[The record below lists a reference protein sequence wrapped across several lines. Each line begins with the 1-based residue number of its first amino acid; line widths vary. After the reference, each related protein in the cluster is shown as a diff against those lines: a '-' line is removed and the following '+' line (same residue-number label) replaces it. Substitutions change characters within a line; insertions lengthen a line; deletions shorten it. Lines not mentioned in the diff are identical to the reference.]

1 MNRPYV
7 VVVAYAVTAASA
19 AAAEDISRQ
28 FAADDRFLFVTQPL
42 AATHDAIEN
51 PEFEIEASH
60 AGELL
65 TPAAAASVPVPPG
78 RRRSAGS
85 FGTTGA
91 VCTAGSTATSG
102 ATAPRTSTSRSA
114 RRGAP
119 SRWSGRRGTSPRP
132 TTPRRTQAPRD
143 QPSPPRWRSTPR
155 PSALIRSGIEGRR
168 SGAVLRAS
176 VKIASPNDTGGDEAR
191 AQRADDVEQT
201 SSWFPP
207 PGYLLQYVT
216 TTVEQRKGIA
226 WRPTSTA
233 WYSAGT

>member
-78 RRRSAGS
+78 APAVGRIVRHNGSGLHGRVDGYEWRHGTPHVNVTLCAPGRPEPMVWPAGH
-85 FGTTGA
+85 
-91 VCTAGSTATSG
+91 V
-102 ATAPRTSTSRSA
+102 APTDD
-114 RRGAP
+114 AP
-119 SRWSGRRGTSPRP
+119 
-132 TTPRRTQAPRD
+132 
-143 QPSPPRWRSTPR
+143 
-155 PSALIRSGIEGRR
+155 
-168 SGAVLRAS
+168 
-176 VKIASPNDTGGDEAR
+176 
-191 AQRADDVEQT
+191 
-201 SSWFPP
+201 
-207 PGYLLQYVT
+207 
-216 TTVEQRKGIA
+216 
-226 WRPTSTA
+226 
-233 WYSAGT
+233 